1 MPVAFRS
8 AWQMSN
14 LKNHWVHRQVIFQW
28 SSKQTKTEIDKQ
40 TELTFDRQKLLSIL
54 NFTDKLNK
62 PGFVG
67 CSASYAASVTVF
79 VIAKRRILSPLHQ

>member
-8 AWQMSN
+8 AWQINNCENWLDSSHFPVI
-14 LKNHWVHRQVIFQW
+14 LKTNQNRN
-28 SSKQTKTEIDKQ
+28 KQKTEF
-40 TELTFDRQKLLSIL
+40 TFDRQKLLSIL
-54 NFTDKLNK
+54 NFTDKLNQ

-67 CSASYAASVTVF
+67 CSASYVASITVF

>member
-8 AWQMSN
+8 AWQINNCEKWLDSSRFPVI
-14 LKNHWVHRQVIFQW
+14 LKTNQNRNKLTNRNH
-28 SSKQTKTEIDKQ
+28 
-40 TELTFDRQKLLSIL
+40 FDRQKLLSIL

-67 CSASYAASVTVF
+67 CSASYVASITVF
-79 VIAKRRILSPLHQ
+79 VIAKHRILSPLHQ